1 MNISDDIKNDFSKG
15 SVRKHIVRL
24 AVPMTVAM
32 LVQMLY
38 NLVDRIYIG
47 HLPED
52 SANAFTGLGL
62 TFPIVTLVLAFTN
75 LFGTGGAPLCSIDRG
90 RHETAHAEK
99 IMGNTF
105 TALLGCS
112 LLVMALCYP
121 LMKPILYLFGAS
133 DATYPYAA
141 EYLNIYLIGTPLV
154 MLATGMNGFINV
166 QGYTKYGM
174 VTVAAGAV
182 VNIALDP
189 LFIFVFEMGVKGA
202 AVATVLS
209 QAVSAAWVILF
220 LCGKKTTLRLRK
232 QYFKPE
238 ARILKS
244 IVALGTTGFVMNAS
258 NGAVQIACNATLK
271 SVGGVM
277 LGDMYIGIMTALNSL
292 RDVVS
297 LPIQGL
303 TNASQP
309 VIGYNLGAGQ
319 YRRIWNAMA
328 FTAVI
333 GIVYMALVWLIL
345 FLFPRP
351 LLSIFV
357 EDQELLDL
365 GVPAMHL
372 YFFGF
377 FFMAFQFT
385 GQSTFV
391 GLGKAKQAVFFSL
404 FRKIIIVVP
413 LTLLLPRIGTLGV
426 NGVFIAEP
434 ISNLVGG
441 LASFLTMI
449 FTLRRMLKSAP
460 APLPAAETAEAA
472 AEPETAEAE
481 LPPAAQTTEA
491 TVEPEATDETAAP
504 APPALPPAEE

>member
-1 MNISDDIKNDFSKG
+1 
-15 SVRKHIVRL
+15 
-24 AVPMTVAM
+24 
-32 LVQMLY
+32 
-38 NLVDRIYIG
+38 
-47 HLPED
+47 
-52 SANAFTGLGL
+52 
-62 TFPIVTLVLAFTN
+62 
-75 LFGTGGAPLCSIDRG
+75 
-90 RHETAHAEK
+90 
-99 IMGNTF
+99 
-105 TALLGCS
+105 
-112 LLVMALCYP
+112 
-121 LMKPILYLFGAS
+121 
-133 DATYPYAA
+133 
-141 EYLNIYLIGTPLV
+141 
-154 MLATGMNGFINV
+154 
-166 QGYTKYGM
+166 
-174 VTVAAGAV
+174 
-182 VNIALDP
+182 
-189 LFIFVFEMGVKGA
+189 
-202 AVATVLS
+202 
-209 QAVSAAWVILF
+209 
-220 LCGKKTTLRLRK
+220 
-232 QYFKPE
+232 
-238 ARILKS
+238 
-244 IVALGTTGFVMNAS
+244 
-258 NGAVQIACNATLK
+258 
-271 SVGGVM
+271 M

-460 APLPAAETAEAA
+460 APLPAAEATETE
-472 AEPETAEAE
+472 AEP
-481 LPPAAQTTEA
+481 A
-491 TVEPEATDETAAP
+491 T
-504 APPALPPAEE
+504 PALPQDKQ

>member
-1 MNISDDIKNDFSKG
+1 
-15 SVRKHIVRL
+15 
-24 AVPMTVAM
+24 M
-32 LVQMLY
+32 L
-38 NLVDRIYIG
+38 
-47 HLPED
+47 
-52 SANAFTGLGL
+52 S
-62 TFPIVTLVLAFTN
+62 
-75 LFGTGGAPLCSIDRG
+75 
-90 RHETAHAEK
+90 
-99 IMGNTF
+99 
-105 TALLGCS
+105 
-112 LLVMALCYP
+112 
-121 LMKPILYLFGAS
+121 
-133 DATYPYAA
+133 
-141 EYLNIYLIGTPLV
+141 
-154 MLATGMNGFINV
+154 TGMNGFINV

-189 LFIFVFEMGVKGA
+189 LFIFVFDMGVAGA
-202 AVATVLS
+202 AIATVIS
-209 QAVSAAWVILF
+209 QAVSCVWVLLF
-220 LCGKKTTLRLRK
+220 LCGKKTSLKLRK
-232 QYFKPE
+232 SNFKPE

-244 IVALGTTGFVMNAS
+244 ILALGTTGFVMNAS

-271 SVGGVM
+271 SVSGVM
-277 LGDMYIGIMTALNSL
+277 LADMYIGIMTALNSL

-309 VIGYNLGAGQ
+309 VIGYNLGAGK
-319 YRRIWNAMA
+319 YKRIWQAMA
-328 FTAVI
+328 FTAII
-333 GIVYMALVWLIL
+333 GVTYMAVVWLIL

-357 EDQELLDL
+357 EDAELLDL

-413 LTLLLPRIGTLGV
+413 LTILLPRLGLGV

-434 ISNLVGG
+434 ISNFVGG

-449 FTLRRMLKSAP
+449 FTLKKMLKNAP
-460 APLPAAETAEAA
+460 PETTPAAEGA
-472 AEPETAEAE
+472 AELQPPQTPPEIK
-481 LPPAAQTTEA
+481 
-491 TVEPEATDETAAP
+491 
-504 APPALPPAEE
+504 

>member
-1 MNISDDIKNDFSKG
+1 MNTSDDIKNDFSKG

-47 HLPED
+47 HLPTD

-174 VTVAAGAV
+174 ITVAAGAV

-189 LFIFVFEMGVKGA
+189 LFIFTFGLGVKGA
-202 AVATVLS
+202 AIATVLS
-209 QAVSAAWVILF
+209 QAVSAAWVLLF

-277 LGDMYIGIMTALNSL
+277 LGLNSL

-413 LTLLLPRIGTLGV
+413 LTLLLPRIGALGV

-434 ISNLVGG
+434 ISNLIGG

-449 FTLRRMLKSAP
+449 FTLRKMLKSAP
-460 APLPAAETAEAA
+460 APPPAAEAE
-472 AEPETAEAE
+472 ETAKEAE
-481 LPPAAQTTEA
+481 S
-491 TVEPEATDETAAP
+491 
-504 APPALPPAEE
+504 APPALPQDKQ